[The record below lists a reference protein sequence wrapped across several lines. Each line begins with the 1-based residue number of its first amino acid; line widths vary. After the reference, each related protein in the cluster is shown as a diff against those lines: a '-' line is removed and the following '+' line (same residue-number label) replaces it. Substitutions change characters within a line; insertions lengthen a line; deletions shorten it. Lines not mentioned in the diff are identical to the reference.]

1 MALGSGLKVFA
12 AAAIAAVTLWAGSP
26 PLSAKTAYP
35 DDYGTLVERSK
46 SENGLLVYSVIASS
60 NWTYTLAGFKKKY
73 PWIKVET
80 LDLSNEIWDR
90 YYTERATNARTADL
104 IVAFGVDR
112 WLQFLEKGEAIPY
125 ASPEVAGLADWVNP
139 RPGLFSLSVDP
150 VLIIWNK
157 ALAAGK
163 TFGTMTALADA
174 ARENAGKWAGR
185 LGTYDAGAGS
195 LTATFLAGWA
205 YVQGEKAW
213 PILDVLGP
221 LSKVERSGGTLTEKT
236 LNGEYLASYMVGA
249 AGFYPRLRDGAIRA
263 AIGWS
268 FMKDGQVAFPR
279 GIAIT
284 AGGRSPAS
292 ARLLLDYALSKEGQ
306 IGFGQG
312 GLTPMRE
319 DIAKGEIPIAS
330 LAEIKAIVGPDN
342 FHVLGYDEDFV
353 TAMEPFVARWRKA
366 FKR

>member
-1 MALGSGLKVFA
+1 MALGSALKAFVTAAAA
-12 AAAIAAVTLWAGSP
+12 AAAIFSAVP
-26 PLSAKTAYP
+26 SAPAQTVYP
-35 DDYGTLVERSK
+35 EGYNALVEQSK
-46 SENGLLVYSVIASS
+46 SESGLFVYSVIAAS
-60 NWTYTLAGFKKKY
+60 NWSHTLAGFKKKY

-112 WLQFLEKGEAIPY
+112 WLQFLEKGEAVDY
-125 ASPEVAGLADWVNP
+125 KSPEAASLAGWVNP
-139 RPGLFSLSVDP
+139 KPGLFSLSVDP

-157 ALAAGK
+157 ALAGGK
-163 TFGTMTALADA
+163 TFDSMAALADVA
-174 ARENAGKWAGR
+174 KENAGKWTGR

-205 YVQGEKAW
+205 QVQGKSAW
-213 PILDVLGP
+213 PILDGLGP
-221 LSKVERSGGTLTEKT
+221 LSKVERSGGTMTEKT
-236 LNGEYLASYMVGA
+236 LNGEYVASYMVGA
-249 AGFYPRLRDGAIRA
+249 AAFYPRLRDGAIRTA
-263 AIGWS
+263 MGWS

-284 AGGRSPAS
+284 KGARSPAS
-292 ARLLLDYALSKEGQ
+292 AKLLLDYALSKEGQ

-312 GLTPMRE
+312 GLTPVRG
-319 DIAKGEIPIAS
+319 DIAKDEISVPPVS
-330 LAEIKAIVGPDN
+330 EIKAIVGEAN
-342 FHVLGYDEDFV
+342 FHVLGYDQEFV

>member
-1 MALGSGLKVFA
+1 MAFGPALKAFMTA
-12 AAAIAAVTLWAGSP
+12 AAAAVALFGAVPSASAAP
-26 PLSAKTAYP
+26 AYP
-35 DDYGTLVERSK
+35 VDYQTLVEQSK
-46 SENGLLVYSVIASS
+46 SESGILVYSVIASS
-60 NWTYTLAGFKKKY
+60 NWSYTLAGFKKKY

-112 WLQFLEKGEAIPY
+112 WLQFLDKGEAVDY
-125 ASPEVAGLADWVNP
+125 KSPEATGLADWVNP
-139 RPGLFSLSVDP
+139 KPGLFSLSVDP

-157 ALAAGK
+157 ALAGTRTFDSMAG
-163 TFGTMTALADA
+163 LADA
-174 ARENAGKWAGR
+174 ARENAGKWTGR

-205 YVQGEKAW
+205 QMRGEKAW
-213 PILDVLGP
+213 PILDELGP
-221 LSKVERSGGTLTEKT
+221 LSKVERSGGTMTEKT
-236 LNGEYLASYMVGA
+236 LNGEYVASYMVGA
-249 AGFYPRLRDGAIRA
+249 AAFYPRLRDGAIRA
-263 AIGWS
+263 AMGWS
-268 FMKDGQVAFPR
+268 FMKDGQLVFPR

-284 AGGRSPAS
+284 KGARSPAS

-312 GLTPMRE
+312 GLTPVRD
-319 DIAKGEIPIAS
+319 DIAKDEIPVPPVS
-330 LAEIKAIVGPDN
+330 EIKAIVGEKN
-342 FHVLGYDEDFV
+342 FHVLGYDQEFV